1 MVQIMITSRD
11 ICIVAYDEVVK
22 IQIMTFW
29 ITSCD
34 TCKHWTRSR
43 RRRTQPSYFLSPWT
57 CSGRQSHHRHI
68 SHSHHLLCHHNLY
81 HCIMEIQFIV
91 LVVSKQKLMF
101 DFTRGLS
108 ETETTSGK
116 RWLFPD
122 VWTQRLSKIFEQD
135 TWARC
140 LNTEVE
146 LNKYFEQNTWTRCLN
161 TETELNKIFEQNTW
175 TRVAWLRCL
184 NNVQIKVLYW
194 EGKRTNGNDEET
206 TNMIICVEFLEKT
219 VT

>member
-1 MVQIMITSRD
+1 MITSRD
-11 ICIVAYDEVVK
+11 ICMVAYDEVVK

-68 SHSHHLLCHHNLY
+68 SHSHHNLY

-146 LNKYFEQNTWTRCLN
+146 LNK
-161 TETELNKIFEQNTW
+161 IFEQNTW

-184 NNVQIKVLYW
+184 NNVQIKVL
-194 EGKRTNGNDEET
+194 
-206 TNMIICVEFLEKT
+206 
-219 VT
+219 

>member
-122 VWTQRLSKIFEQD
+122 VWTQRS
-135 TWARC
+135 
-140 LNTEVE
+140 N
-146 LNKYFEQNTWTRCLN
+146 WTSI
-161 TETELNKIFEQNTW
+161 LNKILEQDVWTQRPNW
-175 TRVAWLRCL
+175 TRYL
-184 NNVQIKVLYW
+184 NKILEQGLLDYDVWIMFKSRYCI
-194 EGKRTNGNDEET
+194 GKAKEPMGMMKRRL
-206 TNMIICVEFLEKT
+206 IW
-219 VT
+219 

>member
-11 ICIVAYDEVVK
+11 ICIVAYDGVVK

-81 HCIMEIQFIV
+81 HCIIEIQFII
-91 LVVSKQKLMF
+91 LVI
-101 DFTRGLS
+101 
-108 ETETTSGK
+108 TTK
-116 RWLFPD
+116 TD
-122 VWTQRLSKIFEQD
+122 VWLHQGLEWNWDHQWQTLTFP
-135 TWARC
+135 RC
-140 LNTEVE
+140 LNTEA
-146 LNKYFEQNTWTRCLN
+146 EQDIWTRYLSKMFEHRGR
-161 TETELNKIFEQNTW
+161 TE
-175 TRVAWLRCL
+175 
-184 NNVQIKVLYW
+184 
-194 EGKRTNGNDEET
+194 
-206 TNMIICVEFLEKT
+206 
-219 VT
+219 